1 MSFAA
6 GLTAI
11 PPHGSG
17 LRIGLFGGSF
27 NPIHDG
33 HRLVAEQCLKRL
45 GLDAVWLL
53 VSPGNP
59 LKDNDS
65 LPSLEA
71 RVRAARMRLRHPRL
85 VATGLEAQRGYRYTV
100 DTLTWLKRS
109 CPDTHFVWIMGA
121 DNLAQFHRWESWRD
135 IAQLMPIAVYD
146 RPGATLR
153 AMAALAAQ
161 SLAPHRIPEQRA
173 RELPLAD
180 PPAWTLLTG
189 VTSALSSSAIRQGR
203 ASGTK

>member
-1 MSFAA
+1 MSFGA

-59 LKDNDS
+59 LKDNDA

-71 RVRAARMRLRHPRL
+71 RVRAARAKLRHPRL

-100 DTLTWLKRS
+100 DTLSWLKRS

-121 DNLAQFHRWESWRD
+121 DNLAQFHRWERWRD

-153 AMAALAAQ
+153 AMAGVAAQ
-161 SLAPHRIPEQRA
+161 SLGPQRLSEARA

-180 PPAWTLLTG
+180 PPAWVLLTG

-203 ASGTK
+203 VAGAK

>member
-1 MSFAA
+1 MTFGA

-59 LKDNDS
+59 LKDNDA

-71 RVRAARMRLRHPRL
+71 RVRAARAKLRHPRL

-100 DTLTWLKRS
+100 DTLSWLKRS
-109 CPDTHFVWIMGA
+109 CPDTYFVWIMGA
-121 DNLAQFHRWESWRD
+121 DNLAQFHRWERWRD
-135 IAQLMPIAVYD
+135 IANLMPIAVYD

-153 AMAALAAQ
+153 AMAGLAAQ
-161 SLAPHRIPEQRA
+161 SLGPQRLPEARA

-189 VTSALSSSAIRQGR
+189 VTSALSSSAIRAGR